1 MLDSNDTFVKT
12 EAALHFTITHDS
24 PMTISQQMAALR
36 SLLQDNENKDT
47 TTNVFAR
54 AAQGQLAV
62 VIETDDADE
71 IASIINMKQHAL
83 SKVNF
88 IILGGAESH
97 LVATHLARAHI
108 PVILMPARC
117 VPLSWQSRRC
127 LYGPPHSKDTAI
139 DILLRHGVLVG
150 LASED
155 RKDGSARNLIWEAGW
170 NLANNQDMTQEM
182 AVGLVTWNIAHMFGL
197 DDQLGMIR
205 QGYKADFIA
214 YNGNPFEFGTTIDMV
229 YGGGHP
235 GPLCSPRQ
243 M

>member
-1 MLDSNDTFVKT
+1 
-12 EAALHFTITHDS
+12 
-24 PMTISQQMAALR
+24 MTISQQMAALR
-36 SLLQDNENKDT
+36 SMLQDNEDKDAA
-47 TTNVFAR
+47 TNIFAR
-54 AAQGQLAV
+54 VAQGQLAV
-62 VIETDDADE
+62 VVETDDADE
-71 IASIINMKQHAL
+71 IASIINMKQHTL
-83 SKVNF
+83 PKVKF

-97 LVATHLARAHI
+97 LVASHLARVQI

-117 VPLSWQSRRC
+117 VPLSWQARRC
-127 LYGPPHSKDTAI
+127 LYGPPYSKDTAI

-170 NLANNQDMTQEM
+170 NLAHNKDMTQEM
-182 AVGLVTWNIAHMFGL
+182 AVGLVTWNIAQMFGL
-197 DDQLGMIR
+197 DEQVGMIR

-235 GPLCSPRQ
+235 GPLCSPQQ